1 MEEVNKIDL
10 WDCVDYNVVEMVKYG
25 ELLDLLED
33 NLNALLEKK
42 NELSGYAV
50 QQLNNLC
57 SLCCVIREGFKHV
70 EDSLEKGLHND
81 T

>member
-10 WDCVDYNVVEMVKYG
+10 WDCVDDNVVEIVKYG

-33 NLNALLEKK
+33 NLNALLEKR

-50 QQLNNLC
+50 RQLSNLY
-57 SLCCVIREGFKHV
+57 SLCCVIRDGLKLV

>member
-10 WDCVDYNVVEMVKYG
+10 WDCVDDNVVEIVKYG
-25 ELLDLLED
+25 EMLELLED
-33 NLNALLEKK
+33 NLNALFEKK

-50 QQLNNLC
+50 RQLNNLC
-57 SLCCVIREGFKHV
+57 SLCCIIREGFKLV